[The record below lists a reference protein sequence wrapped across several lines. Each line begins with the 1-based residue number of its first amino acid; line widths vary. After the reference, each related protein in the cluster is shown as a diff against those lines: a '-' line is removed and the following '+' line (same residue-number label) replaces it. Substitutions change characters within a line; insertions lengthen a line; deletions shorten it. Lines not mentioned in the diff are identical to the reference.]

1 MNGPWGPFFVCGVG
15 VRQDSLELDRLL
27 RPVVTGMGYALW
39 GLEYRVQGR
48 SALLRLFIDA
58 PQGVTL
64 DDCAAVS
71 DQVSGVLDVE
81 DPIPVPYRLEVSSP
95 GLDRLLFEPA
105 HYERYQG
112 EEVRVRTAWPVEGQR
127 NFRGVIRSV
136 GEDSVE
142 LEVDGRRV
150 CLPLEAV
157 TRARLVPRPGQ

>member
-1 MNGPWGPFFVCGVG
+1 M
-15 VRQDSLELDRLL
+15 ELDRLL
-27 RPVVTGMGYALW
+27 RPVVTGMGYVLW

-105 HYERYQG
+105 HYDRYRG

-136 GEDSVE
+136 EEGSVE

-150 CLPLEAV
+150 RLPLEAV
-157 TRARLVPRPGQ
+157 TRARLVPRAGQ